1 MLGVFKKQWFS
12 SGTPLGQTV
21 KKLRFQSFIKLFDKW
36 LRTSVICQHH
46 EVHKEV
52 AKQLSLL
59 VDTS

>member
-1 MLGVFKKQWFS
+1 
-12 SGTPLGQTV
+12 
-21 KKLRFQSFIKLFDKW
+21 LFDKW

-52 AKQLSLL
+52 VKQLSLL